1 MLRNVRRQI
10 VSSYLIHA
18 VFIERRIC
26 EFFVNEHGLSNNF
39 SPLMEIVLSI
49 SLIMC

>member
-26 EFFVNEHGLSNNF
+26 EFFVNEHGPSNNF